1 MDRLT
6 WQGNLSKTFLSAATC
21 RRFGLKDTS
30 PRFEAYLLPMR
41 LAAKFTFAFFHLAMS
56 VCLMPCLA
64 AAQDL
69 DNVTI
74 SGRVTDQNGAVV
86 PGATVTA
93 VLIATKANRTVVSD
107 SDGQYKLIQLPP
119 GTYTLKAAFTNFA
132 VEEKTDL
139 NTIAGQNVQ
148 LDFMLKPAGLT
159 AETVVVSAVNA
170 PQVDTTRTI
179 VGGTVTTREVE
190 SLPVITR
197 SPLDLIFTLGGVAEE
212 PLSTRDLA
220 EDRTSSRATPEE
232 AGNFSLSGGTAYSNN
247 ITIDGLDNNDDR
259 GARERF
265 TPSLEAVAE
274 VQVIRNQF
282 AAEYGRAAGGRVN
295 LLTRSGSNKYH
306 GRAFYFF
313 RDESLN
319 ANTWKNNSL
328 GLSRLPLQEHDPG
341 FTFSGPLVIPKLYD
355 GRNRTFFFSAYEY
368 DEVLDSTLIDTLVPV
383 QQNPLFPLPA
393 PTDLSAQRTENASA
407 PASNGVVAPFITS
420 VNTPGRNHVFTTR
433 VDHAFSE
440 NHNGQLL
447 YQLGRSR
454 NLRQFGGGDRL
465 AQALEGKTRNTDAI
479 AYLDNYV
486 FSAKAVAQT
495 RFQYS
500 RLTPAV
506 LATGGAGSPVVLI
519 GINDPLKL
527 ASGTL
532 VAGTSTS
539 GATDRRET
547 RFQVQEI
554 FAYITGNHSLKFG
567 GDVQRITSTFID
579 LSDATGTWDFDSA
592 GDFLANLPSRF
603 RQNFLTTSTQRNTYI
618 GVFVQDEWRMK
629 PDFVLS
635 YGVRFENET
644 IVADRNNFGPRVAF
658 SYDPFKSGKTVI
670 RGGAGIFYNRAL
682 LRTIDD
688 FTLGAQQ
695 LFLDTDA
702 LVDPVTGKLLSNAQR
717 RAFIAASLHF
727 PQTLTVDSPLV
738 KQFGVLNSGFSRRL
752 DPALRIPES
761 YQANLGFEREIGNSF
776 VFEANYTWN
785 RGLHLWREFN
795 TNAPALPKGFKD
807 FTSFLAS
814 RDFANFLSAPGGV
827 RPILNT
833 STAGDL
839 VRFVLAPADPANPN
853 SVFRITEFGVPI
865 SLVNLNSFTATT
877 PVNTA
882 LAALNG
888 LRPDPSRG
896 EVEQLIPVG
905 NSFYHGVTLE
915 LRNRFIRA
923 KNGAGFSFRASYTL
937 SFLRDDGIV
946 NTSDALVPGDFRDE
960 RARSLQDRRHRFAV
974 SATIETPKFL
984 ARLRFA
990 PVLRLASGAPF
1001 NLGLGGADRNLDD
1014 VGNDRPIFKGDPK
1027 LLKWRHPGEPFDAS
1041 LLNQFT
1047 LPTIGQSG
1055 NLPRNAGAGP
1065 GIFIFDLNVTRDFR
1079 VTEKIKLRPVVEF
1092 DNVLNKTVFSF
1103 GSEFIDFG
1111 AFGPTSSAATK
1122 QAFVDSFLVATR
1134 TMRPRQI
1141 RLGVRVDF

>member
-1 MDRLT
+1 M
-6 WQGNLSKTFLSAATC
+6 
-21 RRFGLKDTS
+21 
-30 PRFEAYLLPMR
+30 
-41 LAAKFTFAFFHLAMS
+41 
-56 VCLMPCLA
+56 
-64 AAQDL
+64 
-69 DNVTI
+69 
-74 SGRVTDQNGAVV
+74 DQNNAVI

-93 VLIATKANRTVVSD
+93 TLTVTKLERTVVAD
-107 SDGQYKLIQLPP
+107 DNGQYKLIQLPP
-119 GTYTLKAAFTNFA
+119 GTYSIKAAFTNFA
-132 VEEKTDL
+132 TEEKTDL
-139 NTIAGQNVQ
+139 TTIAGQNVQ
-148 LDFMLKPAGLT
+148 LNFILKPAGISAEAVIIST
-159 AETVVVSAVNA
+159 AEAQQIDTARTV
-170 PQVDTTRTI
+170 

-190 SLPVITR
+190 SLPVASR

-220 EDRTSSRATPEE
+220 EDRTSARSTPEE

-265 TPSLEAVAE
+265 TPSIEAVEE
-274 VQVIRNQF
+274 VHVIRNQF
-282 AAEYGRAAGGRVN
+282 AAEYGRASGGRVN
-295 LLTRSGSNKYH
+295 LRTRSGSNQFH

-328 GLSRLPLQEHDPG
+328 GLSRLPFQEHDPG
-341 FTFSGPLVIPKLYD
+341 FTFSGPVVIPKLYN
-355 GRNRTFFFSAYEY
+355 GRSRTFFFSAYEF

-383 QQNPLFPLPA
+383 QQNVLFPLPA
-393 PTDLSAQRTENASA
+393 PTNLTGQRTENASA
-407 PASNGVVAPFITS
+407 PALSAAVAPFINS
-420 VNTPGRNHVFTTR
+420 VSTPARNQIFTTR
-433 VDHAFSE
+433 VDHKFTE
-440 NHNGQLL
+440 MHNGQVL
-447 YQLGRSR
+447 YQLGRLR
-454 NLRQFGGGDRL
+454 NLRQFGGGNRL

-486 FSAKAVAQT
+486 FSSKAIAQT

-506 LATGGAGSPVVLI
+506 VANGGATSPVVLI

-527 ASGTL
+527 VTGTL

-547 RFQVQEI
+547 RFQAQEI
-554 FAYITGNHSLKFG
+554 FAYLKGDHSLKLG
-567 GDVQRITSTFID
+567 GDIQKIKSTFID
-579 LSDATGTWDFDSA
+579 LSDASGTWDFDSA
-592 GDFLANLPSRF
+592 GDFLATVPSRF
-603 RQNFLTTSTQRNTYI
+603 RQNFLTTSTQHNTYI
-618 GVFVQDEWRMK
+618 GVFVQDEWRIK
-629 PDFVLS
+629 PNFVFS
-635 YGVRFENET
+635 YGLRFENES
-644 IVADRNNFGPRVAF
+644 IVRDRNNFGPRVAL

-695 LFLDTDA
+695 LFFDTDA
-702 LVDPVTGKLLSNAQR
+702 LRDSATGKLMSNAQR
-717 RAFIAASLHF
+717 RAFIVASLHF

-752 DPALRIPES
+752 DPGLRIPES
-761 YQANLGFEREIGNSF
+761 YQANLGSEREIGSW

-795 TNAPALPKGFKD
+795 TNAPALPKGFKN
-807 FTSFLAS
+807 FTTYLAS
-814 RDFANFLSAPGGV
+814 RDFTNFLSAPGGV

-833 STAGDL
+833 TTAGDL
-839 VRFVLAPADPANPN
+839 IRFVLSPADPANPN
-853 SVFRITEFGVPI
+853 SVIRITEFGVPV
-865 SLVNLNSFTATT
+865 SLINLNSFTSTT
-877 PVNTA
+877 SVDTA
-882 LAALNG
+882 LAALNS
-888 LRPDPSRG
+888 LRPDPSKG

-905 NSFYHGVTLE
+905 NSFYHGLTLE
-915 LRNRFIRA
+915 LRNRFRRA
-923 KNGAGFSFRASYTL
+923 KNGAGFSLRASYTL

-946 NTSDALVPGDFRDE
+946 NTSDALIPGDFRNE
-960 RARSLQDRRHRFAV
+960 RARSLQDRRHRFTL
-974 SATIETPKFL
+974 SATIDTPKFL
-984 ARLRFA
+984 GRLRFS

-1014 VGNDRPIFKGDPK
+1014 VGNDRPIFTGNIKA
-1027 LLKWRHPGEPFDAS
+1027 LKWRSPSEPFDAS
-1041 LLNQFT
+1041 ILNQFT

-1055 NLPRNAGAGP
+1055 NLPRNAGTGP
-1065 GIFIFDLNVTRDFR
+1065 GIFIFDLNVAGEFKVSDKIR
-1079 VTEKIKLRPVVEF
+1079 VRPVVEF

-1103 GSEFIDFG
+1103 GSEFIDFS
-1111 AFGPTSSAATK
+1111 AFGPTSSANTR
-1122 QAFVDSFLVATR
+1122 QAFLDSFLVATR

-1141 RLGVRVDF
+1141 RVGVRLDF